1 MWWLVCGVRES
12 RPQEQA
18 QLFHVMNI
26 NFGVKWSPHLILA
39 SLMDCLTLP
48 EPDSYCFIIRRN
60 LVGSI
65 ERQCICLCY
74 TVGLV
79 VEYSPATGE
88 TRVRFPDGV
97 HRPFLLL
104 RIPFF
109 WSKPVMQLRFYLHF
123 HICPSCPDIQ
133 KILFSINDCCFTVS
147 LSFYLHSDFLCSISF
162 YFFHKSQVT
171 LFRSIS
177 CFPLEVVFHFVVE
190 EKRGCS
196 VNFRT
201 KCEGFVKSR

>member
-1 MWWLVCGVRES
+1 
-12 RPQEQA
+12 
-18 QLFHVMNI
+18 
-26 NFGVKWSPHLILA
+26 
-39 SLMDCLTLP
+39 
-48 EPDSYCFIIRRN
+48 
-60 LVGSI
+60 
-65 ERQCICLCY
+65 
-74 TVGLV
+74 
-79 VEYSPATGE
+79 
-88 TRVRFPDGV
+88 
-97 HRPFLLL
+97 LL

-201 KCEGFVKSR
+201 KCEGFVKSRWSLTQRCMVRWCQSLCQRLTDNIGCTVSFWWHRACHRWARLWPIICMKHLFLVILHSLLWWNWLN